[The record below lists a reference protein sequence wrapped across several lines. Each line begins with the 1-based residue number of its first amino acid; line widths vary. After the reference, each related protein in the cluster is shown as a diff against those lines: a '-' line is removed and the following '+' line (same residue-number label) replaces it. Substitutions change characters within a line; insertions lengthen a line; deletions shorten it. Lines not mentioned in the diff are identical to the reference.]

1 MQNSDPNQ
9 LAQTTLIKGS
19 EIFKNVVVLS
29 GKCSNCKTH
38 YFPDHENYP
47 QVVGPR
53 KRVYL
58 NNAKYL
64 KIGQSLYVDRVFSN
78 AVINGTYSFHASTAA
93 YAEFWTNSF
102 GKSNSFKIKRRQI
115 WQAFIQESVRAIAQ
129 VSNILFETNDN
140 QSIEDLTHD
149 AFSILGEDGGIR
161 LSDRHTCSECT
172 QEHKSVA
179 DFLPRVHDPAA
190 VLGVDENRDIPQLV
204 PAAAL
209 AVPNVTEPEDHMNVD
224 IEDEKKTMVTMVIMD
239 GIVMGPTH
247 CGFDNCTTALLNACG
262 HGESFCR
269 VHKTEFR
276 NRCHVRSCQN
286 NRVDGTQ
293 ACQEHRNEWYRY
305 TQSRTKSS
313 LAGVRRMLNHPNEN
327 LP

>member
-1 MQNSDPNQ
+1 
-9 LAQTTLIKGS
+9 
-19 EIFKNVVVLS
+19 
-29 GKCSNCKTH
+29 
-38 YFPDHENYP
+38 
-47 QVVGPR
+47 
-53 KRVYL
+53 
-58 NNAKYL
+58 L
-64 KIGQSLYVDRVFSN
+64 KIGQSLYVDQVFSN
-78 AVINGTYSFHASTAA
+78 AVINGTYSFYASTAA
-93 YAEFWTNSF
+93 YAEFCF
-102 GKSNSFKIKRRQI
+102 GKSNSFKIKRHQI

-129 VSNILFETNDN
+129 VSNIIFETNDN

-190 VLGVDENRDIPQLV
+190 VLGVDENWDISQLV

-224 IEDEKKTMVTMVIMD
+224 IEDEKKTMVTMVIMNS
-239 GIVMGPTH
+239 IVMGPTH
-247 CGFDNCTTALLNACG
+247 CAFDSCTTALLNAHG

-276 NRCHVRSCQN
+276 IRC
-286 NRVDGTQ
+286 RVLGL
-293 ACQEHRNEWYRY
+293 
-305 TQSRTKSS
+305 SR
-313 LAGVRRMLNHPNEN
+313 APQ
-327 LP
+327 